1 MKGTGT
7 RAGWDYDVAVI
18 GGGSAGYA
26 AARTASSAGARTV
39 LVEGADELGGL
50 CILRGCMPTKAL
62 LWAAEIRQWMRNART
77 WGIDSVP
84 GTFSWAEVLARKDAL
99 IREFAAYRRDQLT
112 EGRFNLIRSRARFL
126 DGHTL
131 ALGEGADRLTAGR
144 FVVATG
150 SEVSPPPLGS
160 LKEAGV
166 LTSDDLIHLP
176 ILPKSMIVLG
186 GGAIALEFAQMLGR
200 FGVEVTVIQRSAR
213 VLSGFDPDVAEAL
226 EEALRSEGITMWTGT
241 ELLGARREGEE
252 KVVRFRHGETEREGR
267 ADAILLALGRRP
279 HLDGLGLEAAG
290 VAVEDGR
297 IVTDARMRTRA
308 GHVFAAGDC
317 TGPHD
322 IVHLAVRQGEVAGH
336 NAVDPDRPWEM
347 DDRLLTRV
355 VFTEPQVAVV
365 GLGER
370 EAGKRGIRHR
380 VARYRFEDHGKSLIM
395 GARHGFVKLLAD
407 PAGRILGGACV
418 GPMGGE
424 LIHEIGV
431 AMSAGLTAAQLAA
444 VPHYHPTLAEI
455 WTYPAEELAEG

>member
-1 MKGTGT
+1 M
-7 RAGWDYDVAVI
+7 D
-18 GGGSAGYA
+18 
-26 AARTASSAGARTV
+26 
-39 LVEGADELGGL
+39 GADTLGGL

-62 LWAAEIRQWMRNART
+62 LWAAEIRHWMRNART
-77 WGIDSVP
+77 WGIEPVS
-84 GTFSWAEVLARKDAL
+84 GTFSWADVLARKDAL
-99 IREFAAYRRDQLT
+99 IREFAEYRQGQLKD
-112 EGRFNLIRSRARFL
+112 GRFDLIRERARFL

-131 ALGEGADRLTAGR
+131 ALGDGGDRLTADQ

-150 SEVSPPPLGS
+150 STVSPPPLAE
-160 LKEAGV
+160 LDDAGF
-166 LTSDDLIHLP
+166 LTSDELIHLP
-176 ILPKSMIVLG
+176 TLPESMIVLG
-186 GGAIALEFAQMLGR
+186 GGAIALEFAQMLAR

-213 VLSGFDPDVAEAL
+213 VLSGFDADVGEAL
-226 EEALRSEGITMWTGT
+226 EEALRAEGITVWTGT
-241 ELLGARREGEE
+241 GLLSARREGADR
-252 KVVRFRHGETEREGR
+252 VVRFRHGDDERESR
-267 ADAILLALGRRP
+267 AEAVLLALGRRP
-279 HLDGLGLEAAG
+279 NLDGLGLETAG
-290 VAVEDGR
+290 VRVEGGR

-308 GHVFAAGDC
+308 GNIFAAGDC

-322 IVHLAVRQGEVAGH
+322 IVHLAVRQGEIAGH

-347 DDRLLTRV
+347 DYRLLTRV

-370 EAGKRGIRHR
+370 EAGRQGIPHR
-380 VARYRFEDHGKSLIM
+380 VARYRFEDHGKALIM

-407 PAGRILGGACV
+407 VEEGRILGGACV